1 ITVKI
6 GKKAQKDKVK
16 IVPEIDPSQIDSR
29 VQIENVMVSD
39 KEVSITSDQET
50 LDRIDKIIAVLPTSE
65 RITGNYSGSVP
76 LQAIDR
82 NGVVLPA

>member
-1 ITVKI
+1 
-6 GKKAQKDKVK
+6 
-16 IVPEIDPSQIDSR
+16 
-29 VQIENVMVSD
+29 MVSD

-82 NGVVLPA
+82 NGVVFTGSYHSV

>member
-1 ITVKI
+1 
-6 GKKAQKDKVK
+6 
-16 IVPEIDPSQIDSR
+16 
-29 VQIENVMVSD
+29 MVSD

-82 NGVVLPA
+82 NGVVLPGSYHPFDTQ